1 MAEKKVAEKKAPV
14 QQQRTEQ
21 GDSWLRIEAFLK
33 KYQKA
38 ILIVVGAVVVIVG
51 GWYAYQNMV
60 VEPKEEQAADA
71 IYKAEANFAQDSLK
85 AALNG
90 VGTTRGFL
98 YIINNYG
105 GTKSGNLAKYYAG
118 VCYLRTGDFNN
129 AVKYLKDF
137 STDAKQIQMMA
148 YGCLGDAYSELNKND
163 DAVNYYKK
171 AAETFDK
178 DEANA
183 SEYLFRAGLK
193 LELMGKTKDAVDIYK
208 QLKEKFPQ
216 SPRAMQADKYIYRLS
231 IEPNDLS
238 SK

>member
-1 MAEKKVAEKKAPV
+1 MAETKVH
-14 QQQRTEQ
+14 TEQ
-21 GDSWLRIEAFLK
+21 GDVLLK
-33 KYQKA
+33 AESFWKNYQKQ
-38 ILIVVGAVVVIVG
+38 ILIALTAIVVVVG
-51 GWYAYQNMV
+51 GWYGYKSFIL
-60 VEPKEEQAADA
+60 EPKEQQASDA
-71 IYKAEANFAQDSLK
+71 IYKAEQNFAKDSLK

-90 VGTTRGFL
+90 EGTTRGFL

-163 DAVNYYKK
+163 DAVTYYKK
-171 AAETFDK
+171 AAEAFD
-178 DEANA
+178 DDQWNA

-193 LELMGKTKDAVDIYK
+193 LELMGKTKEAVDVYK
-208 QLKEKFPQ
+208 ELKEKFPLSQ
-216 SPRAMQADKYIYRLS
+216 RAAQVDKYIYRLS
-231 IEPNDLS
+231 IEPNDFS